1 MKTQPIKIYARDSLY
16 IRSKAL
22 TQELREEIRERY
34 TMRFYED
41 KACNKC
47 EHVEEKHSDLC
58 DVCPAYKG
66 AYMLSKDVKVKEK
79 KYITVPFGDKDKF
92 QSFMKKRGHKTKYV
106 PKFKSDDDLRMRKR
120 IKFLAKLR
128 DYQPKAVAAV
138 IEGGSGVL
146 KAPPRSGKCIVG
158 GSLVMTSE
166 GLHPIKDMFSEVTL
180 GKGET
185 IVETTKKISTVNGT
199 RKVSHLYSKVV
210 DSTIRVSTHE
220 GYGVRGTPNHPVRVI
235 GSDLRLKWV
244 RLEDVKVGDYIVVSR
259 REQWL
264 GSGNELLPHAK
275 DYRKKGDSVDLLE
288 MPVQMSEEF
297 ARLLG
302 YWVANGALSIEG
314 RLGITTNNSTIRED
328 FVRCVLKVFPG
339 LDPNDYAEG
348 KHKRV
353 GGVTLHSKQ
362 AYRFVRDA
370 CGMVMG
376 RAAAKAIPE
385 VILKSDKKYLLAFL
399 SAYVSSDSW
408 IHEHGIQL
416 CTASRQLADELHT
429 VLTYLGVIG
438 RKTRSKGHARNG
450 SGIVRNY
457 YNIHLHASESWK
469 LMKQLTIL
477 KDVPTV
483 TGEYVNHHDYIPY
496 GKDFLRGVQDK
507 YQGSNHMRWL
517 KGKKEYSKSRTG
529 GLLYLNKKGLSK
541 GGFLHRNAVSNVNRN
556 VLRWLSPKR
565 NKRFDRALNPDLFF
579 SKVTSVKKI
588 EKPVR
593 VYDVC
598 VPKGHQFIANGIVNH
613 NTVMGTAAICKLG
626 VKTLILASQRDWLM
640 GFYETF
646 CGSKTQTAMTNAV
659 GGGATVA
666 EQRAFKKT
674 GKKAQVAFCK
684 TLEDFENADVCLATV
699 QTFHSEAGQKLLK
712 KIKAMFGLIIVDE
725 IQYGAASKY
734 ASILS
739 KFVCP
744 RKVGLTGTDSRK
756 DQKFIIVRM
765 LLGENLFEV
774 KVKRLRPRIRLT
786 RTKFVDNSKNFNWV
800 RFVTKLEM
808 DKARQKLI
816 AEQAIKDMKAGH
828 LVLIPFARVKA
839 TLAMVQL
846 INKKVGKRVA
856 AAFIGAGTEKKG
868 ESRDD
873 ILQKAREYKIKI
885 LVGTAKIL
893 SVGVNI
899 PRASALFDVSPS
911 SNLENCTQRTSRVLT
926 PMDDKPD
933 PIVRYF
939 LDDSGVRK
947 SCMAN
952 EYWKCVHPTFKPV
965 VSEKDMEVLKGY
977 FSRKKESD
985 FIDL

>member
-22 TQELREEIRERY
+22 SQELREEIRERY

-146 KAPPRSGKCIVG
+146 KAPPRSGK
-158 GSLVMTSE
+158 
-166 GLHPIKDMFSEVTL
+166 
-180 GKGET
+180 
-185 IVETTKKISTVNGT
+185 
-199 RKVSHLYSKVV
+199 
-210 DSTIRVSTHE
+210 
-220 GYGVRGTPNHPVRVI
+220 
-235 GSDLRLKWV
+235 
-244 RLEDVKVGDYIVVSR
+244 
-259 REQWL
+259 
-264 GSGNELLPHAK
+264 
-275 DYRKKGDSVDLLE
+275 
-288 MPVQMSEEF
+288 
-297 ARLLG
+297 
-302 YWVANGALSIEG
+302 
-314 RLGITTNNSTIRED
+314 
-328 FVRCVLKVFPG
+328 
-339 LDPNDYAEG
+339 
-348 KHKRV
+348 
-353 GGVTLHSKQ
+353 
-362 AYRFVRDA
+362 
-370 CGMVMG
+370 
-376 RAAAKAIPE
+376 
-385 VILKSDKKYLLAFL
+385 
-399 SAYVSSDSW
+399 
-408 IHEHGIQL
+408 
-416 CTASRQLADELHT
+416 
-429 VLTYLGVIG
+429 
-438 RKTRSKGHARNG
+438 
-450 SGIVRNY
+450 
-457 YNIHLHASESWK
+457 
-469 LMKQLTIL
+469 
-477 KDVPTV
+477 
-483 TGEYVNHHDYIPY
+483 
-496 GKDFLRGVQDK
+496 
-507 YQGSNHMRWL
+507 
-517 KGKKEYSKSRTG
+517 
-529 GLLYLNKKGLSK
+529 
-541 GGFLHRNAVSNVNRN
+541 
-556 VLRWLSPKR
+556 
-565 NKRFDRALNPDLFF
+565 
-579 SKVTSVKKI
+579 
-588 EKPVR
+588 
-593 VYDVC
+593 
-598 VPKGHQFIANGIVNH
+598 
-613 NTVMGTAAICKLG
+613 TVMGTAAICKLG

-666 EQRAFKKT
+666 GQRAFKKT

-911 SNLENCTQRTSRVLT
+911 SNIENCEQRTSRVLT

-933 PIVRYF
+933 PIIRYF

-952 EYWKCVHPTFKPV
+952 EYWKCVHPTFKPI